1 MLVCLIQFSVFFVCV
16 AVIFAAGGC
25 QLSGNN
31 TRTSDANNVTG
42 DTKREIKAL
51 LDQYVAALQH
61 RDLDTLDRIWADELT
76 FVNPYGNLLNKQNR
90 MDNIKSGATAF
101 KSIKLSEVDVRIYG
115 QAAVATFQIAI
126 EAHYS
131 GQESSGNYRV
141 TTVWAQP
148 KDTWQLVAVHMTWM
162 K

>member
-1 MLVCLIQFSVFFVCV
+1 MLARLARFSIFFVCF
-16 AVIFAAGGC
+16 AVLFVAGGC
-25 QLSGNN
+25 QSNADN
-31 TRTSDANNVTG
+31 TQTPNENNVSAENQ
-42 DTKREIKAL
+42 REVRTL
-51 LDQYVAALQH
+51 LDQYITALQH
-61 RDLDTLDRIWADELT
+61 RDLDALDRIWADDLT
-76 FVNPYGNLLNKQNR
+76 FINPYGDLLNKQNR

-101 KSIKLSEVDVRIYG
+101 KSIKLSELVVRMYG
-115 QAAVATFQIAI
+115 QAAVATFKIAI

-148 KDTWQLVAVHMTWM
+148 KDTWQLVAVHMTEM